1 MWNFWF
7 WWDWWEALGPGRA
20 SASIWNQT
28 SEVPHSESTRL
39 GLFLFFVYTLP
50 RVSSLNPLPLNTLAA
65 LRNSISL
72 LETYA
77 CTIESLFAIF
87 IWIANKNFYFNEMK
101 TGFYSPESLQS
112 SSAYKASPH
121 TWLIT
126 QDKNGG
132 VFFGSYFLYVPQ
144 SSQRQI

>member
-1 MWNFWF
+1 MRSSTDLPLNITSLVSNPYLYL
-7 WWDWWEALGPGRA
+7 AL
-20 SASIWNQT
+20 
-28 SEVPHSESTRL
+28 
-39 GLFLFFVYTLP
+39 YTLP

-121 TWLIT
+121 T
-126 QDKNGG
+126 
-132 VFFGSYFLYVPQ
+132 
-144 SSQRQI
+144 